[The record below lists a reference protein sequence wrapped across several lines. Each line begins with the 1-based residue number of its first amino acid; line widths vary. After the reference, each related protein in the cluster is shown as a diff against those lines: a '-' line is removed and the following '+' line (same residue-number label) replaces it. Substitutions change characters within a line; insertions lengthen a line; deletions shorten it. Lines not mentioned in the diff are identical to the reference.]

1 MLKVGLT
8 GGIGCGKTTVGKL
21 FADLNVAIIDA
32 DEIAHELVRQGQPA
46 LLDIRTAFG
55 NDVLNPDGS
64 LNRKQLR
71 DIVFADPER
80 KKKLETIM
88 HPRVFAEMQDM
99 VDQLN
104 DDPYCISI
112 IPLLFETGKVDF
124 VDRVLVVDCP
134 LETQVER
141 VKRRDNLSE
150 ALIRSVIGFQVSR
163 DFRVSHA
170 DEVIDSTLSSGEL
183 AECVKKLHNFYLSIS
198 TSPGHRPL

>member
-32 DEIAHELVRQGQPA
+32 DEIAHDLVRQGQPA
-46 LLDIRTAFG
+46 LLEIRTAFG
-55 NDVLNPDGS
+55 DHVLNPDGS

-99 VDQLN
+99 VDQLH
-104 DDPYCISI
+104 DDPYCIAI
-112 IPLLFETGKVDF
+112 IPLLFETGKIDF

-134 LETQVER
+134 LEIQVER
-141 VKRRDNLSE
+141 VKQRDNLSE

-163 DFRVSHA
+163 AFRVSHA